1 MNFTVLPPELNS
13 ARMYGGA
20 GVAPMLSAAAAW
32 DGLAAELQ
40 VSAASFESVASGL
53 CAAWQGAA
61 STAMTAAMTPYLAWL
76 NAAAQHAGQAAGQA
90 RMAVSTFE
98 TALTATVHPA
108 MVTANRS
115 QLMSLIA
122 SNLLGQNAPAIAAT
136 DAEYEQMWAQ
146 NVAAMAGYYS
156 DASALV
162 SRLTPWQQLLRALP
176 TAGLTGLNPGAGV
189 IGNAGPLTAPAPG
202 PGTALVMGTAF
213 LQPTSSYVSRI
224 SQLFV
229 APIHPGFIAQGLY
242 TPEQYWP
249 LTGLTSLTVGQSL
262 VQSAKVLNDAIMAQN
277 GNPTVVF
284 GYSQSAS
291 AATLE
296 LQHLLTLPADQR
308 PTADQLSFVL
318 AANPNRPN
326 GGFLERFHGLYIPIL
341 DLPFFGATPANA
353 YPTTDYAIQYD
364 FQADFPRY
372 PLNLLADANALAGQ
386 FYIHSSYPDLTPA
399 QIASGVVQPVSPA
412 DTMTKYIL
420 IPTHDLPLLNPL
432 RAVPILGNPLAD
444 LVQPDL
450 RVLVEL
456 GYDRT
461 AYQDVPT
468 PAGLFPHFDPLT
480 VAGQLVDGAG
490 QGVYDALI
498 DLGLPPPAIPQPH

>member
-1 MNFTVLPPELNS
+1 MNFTVLPPEINS
-13 ARMYGGA
+13 ARMYAGA
-20 GVAPMLSAAAAW
+20 GPAPMLAAAAAW
-32 DGLAAELQ
+32 DGLAADLQ
-40 VSAASFESVASGL
+40 ASATSFESVASGL
-53 CAAWQGAA
+53 AASWQGAA
-61 STAMTAAMTPYLAWL
+61 SAAMTAAAAPYLAWL
-76 NAAAQHAGQAAGQA
+76 SAAAQHAEQTAGQA
-90 RMAVSTFE
+90 RMAASTFE
-98 TALTATVHPA
+98 AALTATVHPA
-108 MVTANRS
+108 MVSVNRT
-115 QLMSLIA
+115 QLVSLIA

-136 DAEYEQMWAQ
+136 EAEYEQMWAQ
-146 NVAAMAGYYS
+146 NVAAMSGYHS
-156 DASALV
+156 NASALA
-162 SRLTPWQQLLRALP
+162 SRLIPWQQL
-176 TAGLTGLNPGAGV
+176 TSGLSTTGAGPV
-189 IGNAGPLTAPAPG
+189 AMG

-224 SQLFV
+224 DQLFI
-229 APIHPGFIAQGLY
+229 APIHPGFLAQGLY

-249 LTGLTSLTVGQSL
+249 LTGLTSLTVGQSM

-277 GNPTVVF
+277 GSPTLVF

-291 AATLE
+291 VATLE
-296 LQHLLTLPADQR
+296 MQHLLTLPADQR

-364 FQADFPRY
+364 FQADFPQY
-372 PLNLLADANALAGQ
+372 PLNLLADANAVAGQ
-386 FYIHSSYPDLTPA
+386 FYIHSSYPNLTPA
-399 QIASGVVQPVSPA
+399 QIATGVAQPVSPA

-432 RAVPILGNPLAD
+432 RAIPILGNPLAD

-468 PAGLFPHFDPLT
+468 PAGLFPHLDPLT

-490 QGVYDALI
+490 QGVHDALV
-498 DLGLPPPAIPQPH
+498 DLGLPPPAFPPLS